1 MARAR
6 RPSEKI
12 TLDLRTAPLTIAL
25 IVRTVRYAQ
34 HLRRHQ
40 VSGPAI
46 AHVLDAEMPI
56 ALWNNGRDTGE
67 VALTPVIRDAVAAY
81 VGHDEIDVAW
91 CFLDNDGD
99 AHAFRMSENAVPEP
113 QQFTVPET
121 TATASQPDPPTPLT
135 RAEAADS
142 SAPPPEATSDARR
155 RAGPAPRWRCRPAA
169 LRRPL

>member
-12 TLDLRTAPLTIAL
+12 ALDLRTAPLTIAL

-40 VSGPAI
+40 VSVAAI
-46 AHVLDAEMPI
+46 EHVLDAEMPI

-81 VGHDEIDVAW
+81 VSHADEIDVAW

-99 AHAFRMSENAVPEP
+99 GHEFRMSENAVPEP
-113 QQFTVPET
+113 RQFTVAET
-121 TATASQPDPPTPLT
+121 TAAASQPDPPTPLPRPEPPAST
-135 RAEAADS
+135 EEAQ
-142 SAPPPEATSDARR
+142 
-155 RAGPAPRWRCRPAA
+155 
-169 LRRPL
+169 

>member
-67 VALTPVIRDAVAAY
+67 VELSPVIRDAVAAY
-81 VGHDEIDVAW
+81 VSHADEIDVAW

-99 AHAFRMSENAVPEP
+99 GHEFRMSENAVPEP
-113 QQFTVPET
+113 RQFTVAET
-121 TATASQPDPPTPLT
+121 TAAASQPDPPTPLPRPEPPAST
-135 RAEAADS
+135 EEAQ
-142 SAPPPEATSDARR
+142 
-155 RAGPAPRWRCRPAA
+155 
-169 LRRPL
+169 

>member
-67 VALTPVIRDAVAAY
+67 VELSPVIRDAVAAY
-81 VGHDEIDVAW
+81 VSHADEIDVAW

-113 QQFTVPET
+113 RQFTVAET
-121 TATASQPDPPTPLT
+121 TAAASQPDPPTPLPRPEPPAST
-135 RAEAADS
+135 EEAQ
-142 SAPPPEATSDARR
+142 
-155 RAGPAPRWRCRPAA
+155 
-169 LRRPL
+169 